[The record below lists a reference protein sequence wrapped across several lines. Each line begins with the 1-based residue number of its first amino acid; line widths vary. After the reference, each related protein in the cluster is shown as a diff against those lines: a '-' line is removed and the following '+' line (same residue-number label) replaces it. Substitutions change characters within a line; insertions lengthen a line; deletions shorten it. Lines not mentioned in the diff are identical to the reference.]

1 MSYACIAVIN
11 DDPAIVDML
20 KEFLQDVGYETIECF
35 AGDGSY
41 ELIRQEKPALVI
53 IDLQM
58 EHPEAGLHV
67 LQKLRADPTT
77 VNIPVIICSADG
89 RTLHEKAAE
98 IQAHQADILEK
109 PFHLDSLLAKINM
122 LLKLSQ
128 ADALERHR
136 GRK

>member
-11 DDPAIVDML
+11 DDQAIVDML
-20 KEFLQDVGYETIECF
+20 TDFLQDVGYETIECL

-41 ELIRQEKPALVI
+41 DLIRREKPALVI

-67 LQKLRADPTT
+67 LEELRADPTT
-77 VNIPVIICSADG
+77 AGIPVIICSADG
-89 RTLHEKAAE
+89 RVLQEKAAT
-98 IQAHQADILEK
+98 IQALNGEVLEK
-109 PFHLDSLLAKINM
+109 PFHLDVLQAKINM

-128 ADALERHR
+128 N
-136 GRK
+136 GRSREA

>member
-67 LQKLRADPTT
+67 LEKLRADPIT
-77 VNIPVIICSADG
+77 VSIPVIICSADG
-89 RTLHEKAAE
+89 RVLQEKAAN
-98 IQAHQADILEK
+98 IQALNGDVLEK
-109 PFHLDSLLAKINM
+109 PFHLDVLQAKINL

-128 ADALERHR
+128 N
-136 GRK
+136 GRSREA